1 MKTSIRYQRGHQE
14 RLFDV
19 LASIDEDNRACDLA
33 QHRGP
38 QVRRPKALASER
50 LFLSF
55 SLSRS
60 HSTFS
65 PSLPVPTH
73 SNFAMHRA
81 LALQEIVSEIVFH
94 AAAVP
99 NDSLV
104 VLVRT
109 CKIFSEP
116 ALDLLWKDA
125 SLWHLAQCIDAE
137 LWDTSII
144 PVEHGTG
151 TFTRL
156 VSDHV
161 RLGYKLRAH
170 KTICIVR
177 A

>member
-1 MKTSIRYQRGHQE
+1 MKTTE
-14 RLFDV
+14 E
-19 LASIDEDNRACDLA
+19 ASA
-33 QHRGP
+33 
-38 QVRRPKALASER
+38 
-50 LFLSF
+50 SF

-60 HSTFS
+60 LSTFS

-99 NDSLV
+99 NNSLV

-109 CKIFSEP
+109 CKIFSEL

-125 SLWHLAQCIDAE
+125 SLWHLAQCMDAE

-144 PVEHGTG
+144 PVEHAYITN
-151 TFTRL
+151 TTRL
-156 VSDHV
+156 VSDHA
-161 RLGYKLRAH
+161 RLVFKPRAH
-170 KTICIVR
+170 KTICIVSV
-177 A
+177 

>member
-1 MKTSIRYQRGHQE
+1 
-14 RLFDV
+14 
-19 LASIDEDNRACDLA
+19 
-33 QHRGP
+33 
-38 QVRRPKALASER
+38 
-50 LFLSF
+50 
-55 SLSRS
+55 
-60 HSTFS
+60 
-65 PSLPVPTH
+65 
-73 SNFAMHRA
+73 MHRA

-99 NDSLV
+99 NNGLV

-125 SLWHLAQCIDAE
+125 SLWHLAQCMDAE

-144 PVEHGTG
+144 SVEHAYITD

-161 RLGYKLRAH
+161 LFVYKPRAY
-170 KTICIVR
+170 KTICIVSV
-177 A
+177 